1 MMFKITND
9 LVDIPVSDYLTPA
22 PSRTRS
28 DHSKKFHLPST
39 STSYYKNSFFP
50 RTATTWN
57 SLPASVAEAPDLVS
71 FKQGLSAL
79 TF

>member
-1 MMFKITND
+1 MIFKITND
-9 LVDIPVSDYLTPA
+9 LVDIPISDYLTPA

-28 DHSKKFHLPST
+28 DHSKKFHLQSI

-71 FKQGLSAL
+71 FKQRLSAL